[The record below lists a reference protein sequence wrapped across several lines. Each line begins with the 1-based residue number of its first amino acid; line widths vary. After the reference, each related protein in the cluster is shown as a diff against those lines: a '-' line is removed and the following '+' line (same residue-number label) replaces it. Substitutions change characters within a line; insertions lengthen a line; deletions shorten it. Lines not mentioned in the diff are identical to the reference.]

1 MIGLGI
7 MAGAALLGAAGQGLS
22 ASRAKRATEAQ
33 ANAAKES
40 LGEYAEALKQKASKE
55 RGGISLAQRNQ
66 MATSGALQR
75 GSEVQAARDENKR
88 GNKAQDIELEKELAN
103 VSQQGA
109 AQQMQGIDAL
119 SQQQAQMSK
128 ARRDQLEMAALQ
140 TEQQAQAIDPEAMG
154 LQAAAGAPAAIT
166 GAIAQP
172 AMAVGQTVATPSLE
186 AWGTAAGLGSFS
198 GTPRYN
204 QLTPDQQLKMDDVI
218 MNAYTPAPVQA

>member
-1 MIGLGI
+1 
-7 MAGAALLGAAGQGLS
+7 MAGAAALGAIGQGLS

-172 AMAVGQTVATPSLE
+172 AMAVGQSYASPWIQ
-186 AWGTAAGLGSFS
+186 AQGLKSGLNPLSGAEGFGEMTEEQKVMMISPYRGSS
-198 GTPRYN
+198 
-204 QLTPDQQLKMDDVI
+204 DV
-218 MNAYTPAPVQA
+218 

>member
-40 LGEYAEALKQKASKE
+40 LGEYAEALMQKASKE
-55 RGGISLAQRNQ
+55 RGGTSLAQRNQ
-66 MATSGALQR
+66 MAASGALQR
-75 GSEVQAARDENKR
+75 KADVQAARDENKR

-140 TEQQAQAIDPEAMG
+140 TEQQRQAIDPKAMG
-154 LQAAAGAPAAIT
+154 LQAAAGAPAAIADT
-166 GAIAQP
+166 LAQP
-172 AMAVGQTVATPSLE
+172 AMAAGQ
-186 AWGTAAGLGSFS
+186 AWASPYLQAQGLKSGLNPLSGASGFEDMTAAEKAMMIAPYQGVS
-198 GTPRYN
+198 
-204 QLTPDQQLKMDDVI
+204 
-218 MNAYTPAPVQA
+218 NA

>member
-1 MIGLGI
+1 MVGLMIIG
-7 MAGAALLGAAGQGLS
+7 GAALLGAAGQGLS
-22 ASRAKRATEAQ
+22 ASRARRATEAQ

-172 AMAVGQTVATPSLE
+172 AMAVGQSYASPWIQAQGLKSGLNPLSGAKGFEGMTVEEKAMMIAPYQ
-186 AWGTAAGLGSFS
+186 GGS
-198 GTPRYN
+198 N
-204 QLTPDQQLKMDDVI
+204 V
-218 MNAYTPAPVQA
+218 